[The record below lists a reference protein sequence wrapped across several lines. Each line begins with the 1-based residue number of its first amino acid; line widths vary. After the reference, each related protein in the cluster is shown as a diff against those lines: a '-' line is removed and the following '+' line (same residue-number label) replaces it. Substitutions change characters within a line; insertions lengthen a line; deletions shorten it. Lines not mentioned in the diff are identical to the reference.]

1 LLKLIEVEDMKA
13 GHALRILFLL
23 ICIGGGSAHAEQRA
37 LLVGVG
43 AYERPDLNLPG
54 IDLDIERMVDT
65 LKVMGFEDSQIRILA
80 DSDATAANV
89 IDSFETWLTDGV
101 EKDDRVVF
109 YYSGHGSF
117 IPDANGDE
125 PDNVDE
131 VLVTHDVKSKTVNG
145 KRTLVGVVSDDR
157 IAEMIRGTASE
168 NVLILVDACHSG
180 TMTRDILLSNK
191 SLTDEPV
198 FEKAFV
204 YDGMP
209 VGEDAGMMRSV
220 EVVGE
225 DLVDSA
231 APTYVAVSA
240 AADDEKAIGT
250 SRGGMFTIGFT
261 DAIKNSVRSGSN
273 ATINDLRNAAA
284 EYIRG
289 KLDEKRVHTPQV
301 TGSKALAGGE
311 LQILPVGVS
320 WSPMW
325 ARLERLASEAQYFP
339 MDTPQ
344 RRYKLGEIVEFTL
357 NVPAPGYLNL
367 VTVDAEDNATVLFPN
382 QFDSENKVD
391 AGVFRFPG
399 EDSVFELPALEPL
412 GRTLVVA
419 FVTPEPIDF
428 REAGF
433 DGRTKSGEFREDAV
447 FTSVTYTA
455 TRALGVQLKQSES
468 TPAEAPSE
476 SPANAASAVA
486 EEEPEPPNK
495 EMYASTLEIT
505 VVK

>member
-1 LLKLIEVEDMKA
+1 MKLRYALGVLL
-13 GHALRILFLL
+13 LL
-23 ICIGGGSAHAEQRA
+23 IFMGGGPALAEQRA

-43 AYERPDLNLPG
+43 VYERSDLNLPG

-65 LKVMGFEDSQIRILA
+65 LKVMGFDESQIRILA
-80 DSDATAANV
+80 DSEATAANV

-131 VLVTHDVKSKTVNG
+131 VLVTHDVKSKTIDG

-198 FEKAFV
+198 FEKAFI

-209 VGEDAGMMRSV
+209 IGEDAGMTRDAELS
-220 EVVGE
+220 GE
-225 DLVDSA
+225 ETEDDFA
-231 APTYVAVSA
+231 QTYVAVSA
-240 AADDEKAIGT
+240 AADNEKAIGT

-261 DAIKNSVRSGSN
+261 DAVMNSARGGSSI
-273 ATINDLRNAAA
+273 TVNDLRNSAAD
-284 EYIRG
+284 YIRS
-289 KLDEKRVHTPQV
+289 KLDDNRVHTPQV

-311 LQILPVGVS
+311 MQILPAGVS

-325 ARLERLASEAQYFP
+325 ARLERLASEGQYFQ
-339 MDTPQ
+339 MQTPQ
-344 RRYKLGEIVEFTL
+344 RRYKVGEIVEFTL

-367 VTVDAEDNATVLFPN
+367 ITIDAEDNATVLFPN
-382 QFDSENKVD
+382 QFDSDNQIE
-391 AGVFRFPG
+391 AGQFHFPG

-412 GRTLVVA
+412 GQTLVVA
-419 FVTPEPIDF
+419 FVTPEPVDF

-433 DGRTKSGEFREDAV
+433 DGRTKSGEFSEEAV

-455 TRALGVQLKQSES
+455 TRALGVQLKQSASEPVQA
-468 TPAEAPSE
+468 PAEP
-476 SPANAASAVA
+476 PVAAATA
-486 EEEPEPPNK
+486 DEPEPPQYEPEPPRK
-495 EMYASTLEIT
+495 DMYASTLEIT

>member
-1 LLKLIEVEDMKA
+1 MKLV
-13 GHALRILFLL
+13 HVFRVWFLCL
-23 ICIGGGSAHAEQRA
+23 VVAGGSAFAEQRA

-43 AYERPDLNLPG
+43 VYERSDLNLPG

-65 LKVMGFEDSQIRILA
+65 LKVMGFEESQMRILA
-80 DSDATAANV
+80 DADATAANV

-101 EKDDRVVF
+101 EKNDRVVF

-145 KRTLVGVVSDDR
+145 KRSLIGVVSDDR

-180 TMTRDILLSNK
+180 TMTRDIFLSNK

-209 VGEDAGMMRSV
+209 LGEDAGMTRDVDMA
-220 EVVGE
+220 GE
-225 DLVDSA
+225 DSGDGPA
-231 APTYVAVSA
+231 QTYVAVSA
-240 AADDEKAIGT
+240 AADNEKAIGT
-250 SRGGMFTIGFT
+250 SRGGLFTIGFSE
-261 DAIKNSVRSGSN
+261 AIKNSARSDSPV
-273 ATINDLRNAAA
+273 TVNDLRNAAA
-284 EYIRG
+284 DYIRG

-311 LQILPVGVS
+311 MQILPAGLS

-325 ARLERLASEAQYFP
+325 ARLERLAGEGQYFR
-339 MDTPQ
+339 METPQ
-344 RRYKLGEIVEFTL
+344 RQYKVGEIVEFTL
-357 NVPAPGYLNL
+357 NVPGPGYLNL
-367 VTVDAEDNATVLFPN
+367 VTVDSEDNATVLFPN
-382 QFDSENKVD
+382 QFDNENRIE
-391 AGVFRFPG
+391 AGEFHFPG
-399 EDSVFELPALEPL
+399 KDSVFELPALEPL
-412 GRTLVVA
+412 GQTLVVA
-419 FVTPEPIDF
+419 FVTPEPVDF

-455 TRALGVQLKQSES
+455 TRALGVQLKQSTS
-468 TPAEAPSE
+468 TPTEVPSE
-476 SPANAASAVA
+476 PSATATPDAAND
-486 EEEPEPPNK
+486 EPDPPQA